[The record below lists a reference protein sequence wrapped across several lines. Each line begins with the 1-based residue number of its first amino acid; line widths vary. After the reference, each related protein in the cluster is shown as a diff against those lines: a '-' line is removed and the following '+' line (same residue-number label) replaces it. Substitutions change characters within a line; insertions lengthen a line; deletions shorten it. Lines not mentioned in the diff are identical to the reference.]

1 MDIAVD
7 LGSDRTRVFIE
18 NKGIVLDEA
27 SVVAFD
33 VDTYDIVGAGN
44 EAYKMI
50 GKTPAGIRAMHPID
64 DGVISRSELVEDMV
78 SILIKEVSPSKVTM
92 PRVVASIPSE
102 VTEVEKELL

>member
-1 MDIAVD
+1 
-7 LGSDRTRVFIE
+7 
-18 NKGIVLDEA
+18 
-27 SVVAFD
+27 
-33 VDTYDIVGAGN
+33 
-44 EAYKMI
+44 
-50 GKTPAGIRAMHPID
+50 MHPID

>member
-33 VDTYDIVGAGN
+33 VDTYDIVGVGN

-50 GKTPAGIRAMHPID
+50 GKRGQSVKGDYAEGCCINP
-64 DGVISRSELVEDMV
+64 E
-78 SILIKEVSPSKVTM
+78 
-92 PRVVASIPSE
+92 
-102 VTEVEKELL
+102 